1 MSLLNLASLITTP
14 NAYKASTLYSIVPT
28 NGNGDMTV
36 VRNTTATRVNSSRL
50 IESVAINVPRLN
62 YDTAGGC
69 PSILLEPQR
78 TNSLRNSTMQGAN
91 VTTDTIPNFWSESAI
106 GGLTS
111 TVIGLGT
118 ENGLSYIDYRL
129 NGTATT
135 NFAQLALEGSSV
147 IAGTVDQNFTFSP
160 YLKVISQPNPPTFY
174 RLLINEFSAAPAVA
188 YLTGGAMAVT
198 PTTTLQ
204 RFSYTRQNSNA
215 ACASV
220 VPYIAFTLVIG
231 QSYDFTIRIAA
242 PQFELGAY
250 TTSYIPTTTTALTRN
265 ADVIS
270 RNNIFTNGLIT
281 SAGGTW
287 FFELNNNL
295 SYIRDTGSNMFIGTT
310 TDGNNNTSFGI
321 RAGLST
327 SVFLNFY
334 KRELGAIT
342 ASFITSTT
350 NVKLLVKWS
359 SLSGT
364 ADFFVNGVKV
374 IAATPHTTT
383 AMEFFNANGT
393 DVPKYI
399 KSMMLFPT
407 PLTDAECI
415 SLTTL

>member
-1 MSLLNLASLITTP
+1 MSLLTQASLVLTP
-14 NAYKASTLYSIVPT
+14 NAYKANKLYSIIPSS
-28 NGNGDMTV
+28 GNGDMTTT
-36 VRNTTATRVNSSRL
+36 RATTATRVNANQL
-50 IESVAINVPRLN
+50 VESVATNVPRLN
-62 YDTAGGC
+62 YDANGSA
-69 PSILLEPQR
+69 SILLEPQR
-78 TNSLRNSTMQGAN
+78 TNSIRNSTMQGAN
-91 VTTDTIPNFWSESAI
+91 VTTDTIPNFWNESAI

-215 ACASV
+215 ACASI

-242 PQFELGAY
+242 PQLELGAY
-250 TTSYIPTTTTALTRN
+250 STSYIPTTTTALTRN
-265 ADVIS
+265 ADVLS

-281 SAGGTW
+281 PSGGTW
-287 FFELNNNL
+287 FYEIDNNFSL
-295 SYIRDTGSNMFIGTT
+295 IRDAGSNGIFIG
-310 TDGNNNTSFGI
+310 DNSNPNNGFRI
-321 RAGLST
+321 RAATLS
-327 SVFLNFY
+327 SEKLIIEKV
-334 KRELGAIT
+334 I
-342 ASFITSTT
+342 SFT
-350 NVKLLVKWS
+350 S
-359 SLSGT
+359 SLLYTTLTNRIKVAIDWNGTT
-364 ADFFVNGVKV
+364 ADIFVNGVKV
-374 IAATPHTTT
+374 VTATSFPFL
-383 AMEFFNANGT
+383 AMQLLSINAI

-399 KSMMLFPT
+399 RQIALFPT

-415 SLTTL
+415 TLTTL